1 MSLVIVVQEK
11 NIKNVVG
18 LYRIEKN
25 NTNNKDITPLAIK
38 IFFLD
43 VMVSKNSTLLDLV
56 ALKFSEL

>member
-1 MSLVIVVQEK
+1 MNLVIVVQEK
-11 NIKNVVG
+11 NLKNVVG
-18 LYRIEKN
+18 LYRDEKN

-43 VMVSKNSTLLDLV
+43 LMVSKNSTLLDLA